1 MSVISRNI
9 WPVCGSLCCFCP
21 ALRERSRH
29 PIKRY
34 KKLLADIFPRSPDE
48 EPNERMIGKLCEYAA
63 RNPLRVP
70 KAYMKGLILTSYLEQ
85 RCYRELRTENYQS
98 VKVVICIYRKLLISC
113 KDQMPLFASSL
124 LSIIQIL
131 LDQSRHDEVQ
141 ILGCQTLF
149 DFVNNQRD
157 GTYMFNLDGFITKL
171 CNLAQ
176 EMGDDVKI
184 QHLRAAGLQV
194 LSSMVWFMGEFT
206 HISVEFDNVVS
217 VVLENYGDV
226 NQDSENANSMRVY
239 SWRSIVNDKGEANVP
254 MDDAT
259 NPGFWS
265 RVCIQNMAKLA
276 KEGTTVRRVLES
288 LFRYF
293 DNANLWSPEHGLALS
308 VLLNMQSII
317 ENSGQNTH
325 LLLSILVKHLDHKN
339 VLKNP
344 NMQLDIVGVITHL
357 AQQTRVQQSVAII
370 GALSDMMRH
379 LRKSIHCSID
389 DSNLGSEIIQ
399 WNQKYRLEV
408 DECLVQLTIKIADA
422 GPVIDTM
429 AVLLENMSNITV
441 MARTLIAAVYRTAQI
456 VASIPNLSYQNKAR
470 LAFPE
475 ALFHQ
480 LLLAMVHADHETRVG
495 AHRIFS
501 VVLVPSSVC
510 PQPSSS
516 DPPITKAADIQRM
529 LSRNVSVFSSSAALF
544 EKLERKQ
551 NSLPEDNSN
560 TDGKVNDNTILNR
573 LKSTYSRTASKRK
586 SGIGSTEYLENR
598 NSKNSNSSVMNRLKS
613 SYTRVTSVRKP
624 QITTTGEENITN
636 TSNTTDK
643 QQVLPIRLSSHQITL
658 LLSSIWAQSIYPLNT
673 PQNFEAIAH
682 TYSLVLLVARSKNS
696 SDEAL
701 TQSFQ
706 LAFSLRSI
714 SLNENVKL
722 QPSRRRSLFT
732 LATSMIIFASK
743 AYNVLSLISIAKM
756 ALADKTADPFLQLVN
771 DSKLQAVTD
780 TVRLPSNA
788 YGSKEDDEDAL
799 KSLSAVNLTESQSKE
814 SFATMIV
821 QSLGKSS
828 KESSMLKEQLLNEF
842 SPDDACPL
850 GTQLSAETTGNMY
863 ESGLKDD
870 KLPDMVDISL
880 FTIDDDI
887 PASGLESQD
896 NSDAQQQPSQN
907 LSLLSVDDILGS
919 VSETTHQVGRIS
931 ISTPFDMPYKE
942 MALHCENLL
951 VGKQQ
956 KLSTFM
962 AANSIQGCSF
972 RIPLPEYNQEKDAS
986 SNSNVQLTLPSS
998 GNPFLDTNFDST
1010 SHNTLPGTAPM
1021 LCATAYQQ
1029 HQPAFFQLPASRPY
1043 DNFLKAAGC

>member
-9 WPVCGSLCCFCP
+9 WPVCGSLCFFCP

-34 KKLLADIFPRSPDE
+34 KKLLADIFPRTPEE
-48 EPNERMIGKLCEYAA
+48 EPNDRIIGKLCEYAA
-63 RNPLRVP
+63 KNPLRVP
-70 KAYMKGLILTSYLEQ
+70 KITSYLEQ
-85 RCYRELRTENYQS
+85 RCYRELRSENYQC
-98 VKVVICIYRKLLISC
+98 VKVVICIYRKLLVSC

-131 LDQSRHDEVQ
+131 LDQTRHDEVQ

-157 GTYMFNLDGFITKL
+157 GTYMFNLDGFISKL

-176 EMGDDVKI
+176 EMGDDAKI

-194 LSSMVWFMGEFT
+194 LSSMVWFMGEFS
-206 HISVEFDNVVS
+206 HISVEFDSVVS
-217 VVLENYGDV
+217 VVLENYGEV
-226 NQDSENANSMRVY
+226 KQESENGNPMRLY
-239 SWRSIVNDKGEANVP
+239 SWKVIVNDKGEVNVP
-254 MDDAT
+254 MEDAM

-265 RVCIQNMAKLA
+265 RVCVQNMSKLA

-293 DNANLWSPEHGLALS
+293 DNANVWSPEHGLALS
-308 VLLNMQSII
+308 VLLGMQSII

-379 LRKSIHCSID
+379 LRKSIHCSLD
-389 DSNLGSEIIQ
+389 DSNLGSEI
-399 WNQKYRLEV
+399 
-408 DECLVQLTIKIADA
+408 ADA
-422 GPVIDTM
+422 GPVLDTM

-456 VASIPNLSYQNKAR
+456 VASIPNLSYQNK
-470 LAFPE
+470 AFPE

-516 DPPITKAADIQRM
+516 NPPLTKATDIQRM

-544 EKLERKQ
+544 EKLEKKQ
-551 NSLPEDNSN
+551 HSLPEDSHS
-560 TDGKVNDNTILNR
+560 DGKTNDNSILNR
-573 LKSTYSRTASKRK
+573 LKSTYSRTTSTRK
-586 SGIGSTEYLENR
+586 SALASSEYTDNR
-598 NSKNSNSSVMNRLKS
+598 NSKINNSSMMNRLKS
-613 SYTRVTSVRKP
+613 SYSRVTSVKKP
-624 QITTTGEENITN
+624 QLTVSIEENSTN
-636 TSNTTDK
+636 SSDK

-673 PQNFEAIAH
+673 PENFEAIAH

-696 SDEAL
+696 SHDAL
-701 TQSFQ
+701 IQSFQ

-722 QPSRRRSLFT
+722 PPSRRRSLFT
-732 LATSMIIFASK
+732 LATSMIVFTSK
-743 AYNVLSLISIAKM
+743 AYNILSLISIAKM
-756 ALADKTADPFLQLVN
+756 ALTDKTVDPFLQLVN

-780 TVRLPSNA
+780 TVRQPS

-799 KSLSAVNLTESQSKE
+799 KMISAIKLTESQSKE
-814 SFATMIV
+814 SFSTMIV

-828 KESSMLKEQLLNEF
+828 DESSILRERLLNDF
-842 SPDDACPL
+842 SPNDACPL
-850 GTQLSAETTGNMY
+850 GTQLSHEIM
-863 ESGLKDD
+863 SGLKED
-870 KLPDMVDISL
+870 KLPDMVDIPL

-887 PASGLESQD
+887 PACGLESQA
-896 NSDAQQQPSQN
+896 NPDAQQQPSEN

-931 ISTPFDMPYKE
+931 VSTPSNMPYKE
-942 MALHCENLL
+942 MALHCEALL
-951 VGKQQ
+951 VGKHQ
-956 KLSTFM
+956 KISTFM
-962 AANSIQGCSF
+962 GTNPLQGYSF
-972 RIPLPEYNQEKDAS
+972 RIPAPDYNQGKDVS
-986 SNSNVQLTLPSS
+986 TNSNVQQSLPSS
-998 GNPFLDTNFDST
+998 GNPFLDSNFGST
-1010 SHNTLPGTAPM
+1010 SQGTLPETGPM
-1021 LCATAYQQ
+1021 LCATAFQ
-1029 HQPAFFQLPASRPY
+1029 HQAALFQLPASRPY

>member
-34 KKLLADIFPRSPDE
+34 KKLLADIFPRAQDNDNQ
-48 EPNERMIGKLCEYAA
+48 PNDRKIAKLCEYAS

-70 KAYMKGLILTSYLEQ
+70 KITSYLEQ
-85 RCYRELRTENYQS
+85 RCYRELRSENYQS
-98 VKVVICIYRKLLISC
+98 VKVVICIYRKLLVSC

-124 LSIIQIL
+124 LGIIQIL
-131 LDQSRHDEVQ
+131 LDQTRHDEVQ

-157 GTYMFNLDGFITKL
+157 GTYMFNLDGFISKL
-171 CNLAQ
+171 CHLAQ

-194 LSSMVWFMGEFT
+194 LSSMVWFMGEFS
-206 HISVEFDNVVS
+206 HISVEFDSVVS

-226 NQDSENANSMRVY
+226 KQDPQGGNTTRLT
-239 SWRSIVNDKGEANVP
+239 SWRMIVNEKGEVNMP
-254 MDDAT
+254 MEDT
-259 NPGFWS
+259 VNPGVWS
-265 RVCIQNMAKLA
+265 RVCIHNMAKLA

-308 VLLNMQSII
+308 VLLDMQSII

-344 NMQLDIVGVITHL
+344 NMQLDIVGVITNL
-357 AQQTRVQQSVAII
+357 AQQTRVQQSVAIA

-379 LRKSIHCSID
+379 LRKSIHCSLD
-389 DSNLGSEIIQ
+389 DSNLGDEVIQ
-399 WNQKYRLEV
+399 WNQKYRQEV

-422 GPVIDTM
+422 GPVLDTM

-441 MARTLIAAVYRTAQI
+441 MARTLISA
-456 VASIPNLSYQNKAR
+456 
-470 LAFPE
+470 AFPE

-516 DPPITKAADIQRM
+516 IPPLTKVTDIQRM

-544 EKLERKQ
+544 EKLERKE
-551 NSLPEDNSN
+551 NSLEENSHPDGKTNDNS
-560 TDGKVNDNTILNR
+560 ILNR
-573 LKSTYSRTASKRK
+573 LKSNYSRNYSRNTSSRK
-586 SGIGSTEYLENR
+586 NTMATGESLDNR
-598 NSKNSNSSVMNRLKS
+598 NSKINHSPSVMNRMKS
-613 SYTRVTSVRKP
+613 SYSRVASVKRP
-624 QITTTGEENITN
+624 QLPVVGEENVTDS
-636 TSNTTDK
+636 SNK
-643 QQVLPIRLSSHQITL
+643 QLALPLRLSSHQITL

-673 PQNFEAIAH
+673 PENFEAIAH
-682 TYSLVLLVARSKNS
+682 TYSLVLLVARSKHS
-696 SDEAL
+696 SRDAL
-701 TQSFQ
+701 IQSFQ

-714 SLNENVKL
+714 SLNEKVKL
-722 QPSRRRSLFT
+722 QPSRRRSLFM
-732 LATSMIIFASK
+732 LATSMIIFTSK
-743 AYNVLSLISIAKM
+743 AYNVLSIISIAKM
-756 ALADKTADPFLQLVN
+756 ALSEKTVDPFLQLVDDN
-771 DSKLQAVTD
+771 KLQAVTD
-780 TVRLPSNA
+780 TIRQPSKI

-799 KSLSAVNLTESQSKE
+799 KSLSGIRLTESQSKD

-828 KESSMLKEQLLNEF
+828 NESSILREQLLNDF
-842 SPDDACPL
+842 IPDDACPL
-850 GTQLSAETTGNMY
+850 GVQLSAETTGNIY
-863 ESGLKDD
+863 QPGLKDD
-870 KLPDMVDISL
+870 DKLPEMVDIPL

-887 PASGLESQD
+887 LAGSLGSQA
-896 NSDAQQQPSQN
+896 NPDAPKPSEN
-907 LSLLSVDDILGS
+907 PSLMSVDDILGS
-919 VSETTHQVGRIS
+919 
-931 ISTPFDMPYKE
+931 
-942 MALHCENLL
+942 ALL

-962 AANSIQGCSF
+962 GTHSMHGYSF
-972 RIPLPEYNQEKDAS
+972 RIPAYDYNQGKDTS
-986 SNSNVQLTLPSS
+986 SNNVQQSLPLS
-998 GNPFLDTNFDST
+998 GNPFLDSNVGPPT
-1010 SHNTLPGTAPM
+1010 SLNTLPETTPR
-1021 LCATAYQQ
+1021 LCATAYQ
-1029 HQPAFFQLPASRPY
+1029 HEADFFQLPASRPY

>member
-70 KAYMKGLILTSYLEQ
+70 KITSYLEQ

-226 NQDSENANSMRVY
+226 NQDSENVNSMRVY

-456 VASIPNLSYQNKAR
+456 VASIPNLSYQNK
-470 LAFPE
+470 AFPE

>member
-34 KKLLADIFPRSPDE
+34 KKLLADIFPRTQEE
-48 EPNERMIGKLCEYAA
+48 EPNDRKISKLCEYASK
-63 RNPLRVP
+63 NPLRVP
-70 KAYMKGLILTSYLEQ
+70 KITSYLEQ
-85 RCYRELRTENYQS
+85 RCYKELRTENYQA
-98 VKVVICIYRKLLISC
+98 VKVVICIYRKLLVSC
-113 KDQMPLFASSL
+113 RDQMPLFASSL

-131 LDQSRHDEVQ
+131 LDQTRHDEVQ

-157 GTYMFNLDGFITKL
+157 GTYMFNLDGFILKL
-171 CNLAQ
+171 CHLAQ
-176 EMGDDVKI
+176 QMGDDAKI
-184 QHLRAAGLQV
+184 QHLRASGLQV
-194 LSSMVWFMGEFT
+194 LSAMVWFMGEFT

-217 VVLENYGDV
+217 VVLENYGDIK
-226 NQDSENANSMRVY
+226 QDSQNENSTRLY
-239 SWRSIVNDKGEANVP
+239 SWKVVVNAKGEVNVP
-254 MDDAT
+254 MEDAA

-293 DNANLWSPEHGLALS
+293 DNANLWSPDHGLALS
-308 VLLNMQSII
+308 VLLDMQSII
-317 ENSGQNTH
+317 ENAGQNTH

-389 DSNLGSEIIQ
+389 DSNLGAEVIQ
-399 WNQKYRLEV
+399 WNQKYRMEV
-408 DECLVQLTIKIADA
+408 DECLVQLTIKISDA
-422 GPVIDTM
+422 GPVLDTM

-441 MARTLIAAVYRTAQI
+441 MARTLIAAVYRTSQI
-456 VASIPNLSYQNKAR
+456 VASIPNLSYQNK
-470 LAFPE
+470 AFPE

-516 DPPITKAADIQRM
+516 NPPMPKTADIQRM

-544 EKLERKQ
+544 EKLEKKQLSPQEDSQSDRK
-551 NSLPEDNSN
+551 SN
-560 TDGKVNDNTILNR
+560 DGSVLNR
-573 LKSTYSRTASKRK
+573 LKSSYSRTTSTRK
-586 SGIGSTEYLENR
+586 LTNNPSM
-598 NSKNSNSSVMNRLKS
+598 MNRLKS
-613 SYTRVTSVRKP
+613 SYSRVTSVKRP
-624 QITTTGEENITN
+624 QLSVPVEENAADSSIN
-636 TSNTTDK
+636 
-643 QQVLPIRLSSHQITL
+643 QQVLPIRLSTHQITL
-658 LLSSIWAQSIYPLNT
+658 LLSSIWVQSIYPLNT
-673 PQNFEAIAH
+673 PENFEAIAH

-696 SDEAL
+696 SHEAL
-701 TQSFQ
+701 VQSFQ

-722 QPSRRRSLFT
+722 QASRRRSLFT
-732 LATSMIIFASK
+732 LATSMIIFTSK
-743 AYNVLSLISIAKM
+743 AYNILSLISIARM
-756 ALADKTADPFLQLVN
+756 TLTDKTVDPFLTLVN
-771 DSKLQAVTD
+771 DSKLQATVD
-780 TVRLPSNA
+780 TSGQPSKV
-788 YGSKEDDEDAL
+788 YGSKEDDEEAL
-799 KSLSAVNLTESQSKE
+799 KSLSSIKLTESQSNE
-814 SFATMIV
+814 SFVTMIV
-821 QSLGKSS
+821 QSLEELSY
-828 KESSMLKEQLLNEF
+828 ESSMLKERLLNNF

-850 GTQLSAETTGNMY
+850 GVQLSLDTTGNIY
-863 ESGLKDD
+863 QTGLKDD
-870 KLPDMVDISL
+870 KHSDMVDIPL

-887 PASGLESQD
+887 PARGLESQA
-896 NSDAQQQPSQN
+896 NADAQLQPSEN
-907 LSLLSVDDILGS
+907 LSLISVDDILCS
-919 VSETTHQVGRIS
+919 VLETTNHVGRIS
-931 ISTPFDMPYKE
+931 VSTPSNMPYKE
-942 MALHCENLL
+942 MALHCEALL
-951 VGKQQ
+951 AGKQQ
-956 KLSTFM
+956 KISTFM
-962 AANSIQGCSF
+962 GAHPLHGYSF
-972 RIPLPEYNQEKDAS
+972 RILAPDYNHEKDEPTD
-986 SNSNVQLTLPSS
+986 SNVQQSLPLVSVNPFMDSNFGSNSPSTLPE
-998 GNPFLDTNFDST
+998 
-1010 SHNTLPGTAPM
+1010 TAPR
-1021 LCATAYQQ
+1021 LCATSYQ
-1029 HQPAFFQLPASRPY
+1029 HQDAFFQLPASRPY